1 MIDHSINVH
10 DSLADGGEEA
20 KSATIVNIY
29 LYSLDTIYYLTLCDC
44 DDLVRGERERAR
56 EKTRKERG
64 KQYQGRSEP
73 SRNRDYLPTSG
84 L

>member
-20 KSATIVNIY
+20 KSATIVNMY

-44 DDLVRGERERAR
+44 DDLVKRQRERERDPGR
-56 EKTRKERG
+56 KGGSNTRGEV
-64 KQYQGRSEP
+64 
-73 SRNRDYLPTSG
+73 NRPGIEITYLG